1 MILVLLHDKSYKLK
15 KITSI
20 IALLALNIS
29 VMAQNTNELKIGDK
43 VSEFSGTDDTGAN
56 WKSSTVKSDFLVVY
70 FYPAAMTGG
79 CTAQACAYRDDKTT
93 FDKIGATIIGISG
106 DEVKNLKYFK
116 EAEQLNFPL
125 ISDSKGDIS
134 KTFGVPTKEG
144 GSITREIAGE
154 NFLLV
159 RGITASRWTF
169 VLDKN
174 RKIIYKNDEV
184 NAAEDSK
191 KVMEAIKNYTEH

>member
-1 MILVLLHDKSYKLK
+1 MK
-15 KITSI
+15 KITNI
-20 IALLALNIS
+20 IALLTFSITVL
-29 VMAQNTNELKIGDK
+29 AQNQNELNIGDK
-43 VSEFSGTDDTGAN
+43 ISDFSGTDETGAP
-56 WKSSTVKSDFLVVY
+56 WKSSTVKTDFLVVY

-79 CTAQACAYRDDKTT
+79 CTAQACAYRDDKAA
-93 FDKIGATIIGISG
+93 FDKMGATIIGISG
-106 DEVKNLKYFK
+106 DEVKNLKQFK
-116 EAEQLNFPL
+116 VAEQLNFPL
-125 ISDSKGDIS
+125 ISDSDGEIS

-154 NFLLV
+154 NYLFE

-174 RKIIYKNDEV
+174 RKIIYKNTAV

-191 KVMEAIKNYTEH
+191 KVLEVIKKSKG

>member
-1 MILVLLHDKSYKLK
+1 MK
-15 KITSI
+15 KII
-20 IALLALNIS
+20 IIITLLTLTIS
-29 VMAQNTNELKIGDK
+29 TMAQNEKELKIGDQ
-43 VSEFSGTDDTGAN
+43 VPEFSGIDETGTN
-56 WKSSTVKSDFLVVY
+56 WKSSSVKTDFLVVY

-79 CTAQACAYRDDKTT
+79 CTAQACAYRDDKAT
-93 FDKIGATIIGISG
+93 FDKMDATIIGISG

-116 EAEQLNFPL
+116 EAEHLNFPL

-144 GSITREIAGE
+144 GSITREIGGE
-154 NFLLV
+154 NLLLV

-174 RKIIYKNDEV
+174 RKIIYKNAEV

-191 KVMEAIKNYTEH
+191 KVMEVIEKYKG

>member
-1 MILVLLHDKSYKLK
+1 MILVLLHNKSYKLK

-29 VMAQNTNELKIGDK
+29 IMAQNANELKIGDK

-79 CTAQACAYRDDKTT
+79 CTAQACAYRDGKTT

-191 KVMEAIKNYTEH
+191 KVMEVIKNYTEH

>member
-1 MILVLLHDKSYKLK
+1 MK

-20 IALLALNIS
+20 IALITITFS
-29 VMAQNTNELKIGDK
+29 VMAQNTNGLKLGDK

-79 CTAQACAYRDDKTT
+79 CTAQACTYRDDKAT
-93 FDKIGATIIGISG
+93 FDKLGATIIGISG

-116 EAEQLNFPL
+116 ETSQLNFSL
-125 ISDSKGDIS
+125 ISDTEGIIS
-134 KTFGVPTKEG
+134 KIFGVPTKEG

-174 RKIIYKNDEV
+174 KKIIYKNAEV
-184 NAAEDSK
+184 NATDDSK
-191 KVMEAIKNYTEH
+191 KVLEVIKNYKG

>member
-1 MILVLLHDKSYKLK
+1 MK
-15 KITSI
+15 KTSSI
-20 IALLALNIS
+20 IALLTLTIA
-29 VMAQNTNELKIGDK
+29 VMAQNTNELNIGDK
-43 VSEFSGTDDTGAN
+43 VPEFSGIDDTGAN

-79 CTAQACAYRDDKTT
+79 CTAQACAYRDDKTA
-93 FDKIGATIIGISG
+93 FDKLGATIVGISG
-106 DEVKNLKYFK
+106 DEVKNLKIFK
-116 EAEQLNFPL
+116 EADQLNFPL
-125 ISDSKGDIS
+125 ISDTQGVIS
-134 KTFGVPTKEG
+134 KKFGVPTKDG
-144 GSITREIAGE
+144 GEITREIAGE

-174 RKIIYKNDEV
+174 RKIIYKNAEV

-191 KVMEAIKNYTEH
+191 KVMEVIKKAKR

>member
-1 MILVLLHDKSYKLK
+1 MK
-15 KITSI
+15 KITGFI
-20 IALLALNIS
+20 ILLTITFS
-29 VMAQNTNELKIGDK
+29 VMAQNENELKIGDK
-43 VSEFSGTDDTGAN
+43 IPEFSGTDDTGAN
-56 WKSSTVKSDFLVVY
+56 WKSENVKSDFMVVY

-79 CTAQACAYRDDKTT
+79 CTAQACAYRDDKAT
-93 FDKIGATIIGISG
+93 FDKMGATIIGISG

-116 EAEQLNFPL
+116 ESSQLNFPL
-125 ISDSKGDIS
+125 ISDSNGDIS
-134 KTFGVPTKEG
+134 KIFGVPTKDG

-154 NFLLV
+154 NFLFA

-174 RKIIYKNDEV
+174 RKIIYKNTEV

-191 KVMEAIKNYTEH
+191 KVMEVIEKYKD

>member
-1 MILVLLHDKSYKLK
+1 MKKLTT
-15 KITSI
+15 IF
-20 IALLALNIS
+20 ALLTIS
-29 VMAQNTNELKIGDK
+29 IAMFAQNANELNIGDK

-56 WKSSTVKSDFLVVY
+56 WKSSSVKTDFLVVY

-79 CTAQACAYRDDKTT
+79 CTAQACAYRDDKAN
-93 FDKIGATIIGISG
+93 FDKMGATIIGVSG

-116 EAEQLNFPL
+116 ESSQLNFPL
-125 ISDSKGDIS
+125 ISDSQGIIS
-134 KTFGVPTKEG
+134 KKFGVPTKDG
-144 GSITREIAGE
+144 GEITREIAGE

-174 RKIIYKNDEV
+174 RKIIYKNAEV

-191 KVMEAIKNYTEH
+191 KVLEVIKKAKG

>member
-1 MILVLLHDKSYKLK
+1 MLILLLLHNKRSKMK

-20 IALLALNIS
+20 ITLLIITIS
-29 VMAQNTNELKIGDK
+29 MKAQNANELKIGDK

-56 WKSSTVKSDFLVVY
+56 WKSSTVKTDFLVVY

-79 CTAQACAYRDDKTT
+79 CTAQACAYRDDKAS
-93 FDKIGATIIGISG
+93 FDKMGATIIGISG
-106 DEVKNLKYFK
+106 DEVKNLKFFK
-116 EAEQLNFPL
+116 ESSQLNFPL

-174 RKIIYKNDEV
+174 RKIIYKNAEV
-184 NAAEDSK
+184 NAADDSK
-191 KVMEAIKNYTEH
+191 KVIEVIKKYKG

>member
-1 MILVLLHDKSYKLK
+1 MK

-20 IALLALNIS
+20 IALLTLTIS
-29 VMAQNTNELKIGDK
+29 VMAQNANELKIGDK

-56 WKSSTVKSDFLVVY
+56 WKSSTVKTDFLVVY

-79 CTAQACAYRDDKTT
+79 CTAQACAYRDDKAT
-93 FDKIGATIIGISG
+93 FDKMGTTIIGVSG

-116 EAEQLNFPL
+116 ESSRLNFPL
-125 ISDSKGDIS
+125 ISDNQGIIS
-134 KTFGVPTKEG
+134 KKFGVSTNKG
-144 GSITREIAGE
+144 GEITREINGE

-174 RKIIYKNDEV
+174 RKIIYKNAEV

-191 KVMEAIKNYTEH
+191 KVMEVIKNYKG

>member
-1 MILVLLHDKSYKLK
+1 MK
-15 KITSI
+15 KIITI
-20 IALLALNIS
+20 ITLLTLTIS
-29 VMAQNTNELKIGDK
+29 VMAQNANELKIGDQI
-43 VSEFSGTDDTGAN
+43 SEFSGIDDTGAN
-56 WKSSTVKSDFLVVY
+56 WRSNNVKTDFLVVY

-79 CTAQACAYRDDKTT
+79 CTAQACAYRDDKAT

-116 EAEQLNFPL
+116 EADHLNFPL
-125 ISDSKGDIS
+125 ISDSDGVIS
-134 KTFGVPTKEG
+134 KTFGVPIKEG
-144 GSITREIAGE
+144 GSITREIGGE
-154 NFLLV
+154 NQLFS

-174 RKIIYKNDEV
+174 RKIIYKNEEV

-191 KVMEAIKNYTEH
+191 KVLEVIKKAKG

>member
-1 MILVLLHDKSYKLK
+1 MILVLLFSKLK
-15 KITSI
+15 KMKKFTI
-20 IALLALNIS
+20 ILALLTLTIS
-29 VMAQNTNELKIGDK
+29 VMAQNANELKIGDK

-56 WKSSTVKSDFLVVY
+56 WKSSTVKTDFLVVY

-79 CTAQACAYRDDKTT
+79 CTAQACAYRDDKVT
-93 FDKIGATIIGISG
+93 FDKLGTTIVGISG
-106 DEVKNLKYFK
+106 DEVKNLKVFK
-116 EAEQLNFPL
+116 KSSQLNFPL

-154 NFLLV
+154 NYLFA
-159 RGITASRWTF
+159 RGVTASRWTF

-174 RKIIYKNDEV
+174 RKIIYKNAEV
-184 NAAEDSK
+184 NAADDSK
-191 KVMEAIKNYTEH
+191 KVMEVIEKYKG

>member
-1 MILVLLHDKSYKLK
+1 LILVLLHDKSYKLK